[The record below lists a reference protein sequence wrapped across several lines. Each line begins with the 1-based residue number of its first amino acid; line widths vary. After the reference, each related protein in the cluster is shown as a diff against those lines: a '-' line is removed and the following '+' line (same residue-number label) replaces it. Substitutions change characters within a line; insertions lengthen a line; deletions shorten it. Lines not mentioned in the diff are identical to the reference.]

1 MPNSVNS
8 AFGRIVNALRE
19 FSVAQRTLA
28 LIGVAVLIVGSIA
41 LGAWLTRSTYSP
53 LFTGLGGSDASAIVD
68 QLDANGVPYQL
79 SDGGAT
85 IMVPDTEV
93 NGARL
98 NAAAAGLPSLDS
110 GGYTLLDTMGVTASE
125 FQQSVTYKRAIEG
138 ELASTIGSIEGV
150 SQASVQLAI
159 PKESVF
165 TSEKN
170 DPTASVFIQT
180 SAGATLTTDQVQ
192 AITHLTAAAVDG
204 LTPENV
210 AVISAD
216 GTVLSAVGTGA
227 TGTTDQQAST
237 YEDRVRSS
245 VQAMLDQVVGAGN
258 ATVVVAADMSLSSA
272 QRVEETFTAPEGDP
286 TLSESTSTQNFT
298 GTGGAAGGVLGP
310 DNIAVPTGTGT
321 GDGTYT
327 SDTATKNNAIN
338 KVTETTTIPAGQ
350 VTRQTISVA
359 VNSDVV
365 TSMDAATIRGLV
377 EAAAGV
383 DTTRGDDV
391 QVELVSF
398 TKPDAT
404 EAAAALAAAAAQEQ
418 QNNIVKIITT
428 AVPFVGVALVLIIL
442 LSAFR
447 GKRRKKG
454 EEELDLGAFAAS
466 RESMEATALA
476 VAAAA
481 ANLPI
486 AAAPPATPVTPA
498 SPAYPAALP
507 GDGAENESLGGIDRM
522 RLEIDALAAVS
533 PERTADYLRG
543 LMDDRTRA

>member
-1 MPNSVNS
+1 MPNSVTS

-98 NAAAAGLPSLDS
+98 NAAAAGLPSLES
-110 GGYTLLDTMGVTASE
+110 GGYSLLDKMGVTASE

-138 ELASTIGSIEGV
+138 ELASTIGSIDGV

-159 PKESVF
+159 PEDSVF

-180 SAGATLTTDQVQ
+180 AAGATLTTDQVQ

-310 DNIAVPTGTGT
+310 DNIAVPTGSGT

-327 SDTATKNNAIN
+327 SDTATRNNAIN

-365 TSMDAATIRGLV
+365 TTMDAATIRGLV

-383 DTTRGDDV
+383 DTTRGDAV

-454 EEELDLGAFAAS
+454 SGDELDLGEFAAS

-481 ANLPI
+481 ANLPLAPPPP
-486 AAAPPATPVTPA
+486 AAAVTESA
-498 SPAYPAALP
+498 PAALP
-507 GDGAENESLGGIDRM
+507 GDGAENEMPGGIDRM
-522 RLEIDALAAVS
+522 RLEIDNLAAVS

>member
-1 MPNSVNS
+1 
-8 AFGRIVNALRE
+8 
-19 FSVAQRTLA
+19 
-28 LIGVAVLIVGSIA
+28 
-41 LGAWLTRSTYSP
+41 
-53 LFTGLGGSDASAIVD
+53 
-68 QLDANGVPYQL
+68 
-79 SDGGAT
+79 
-85 IMVPDTEV
+85 
-93 NGARL
+93 
-98 NAAAAGLPSLDS
+98 
-110 GGYTLLDTMGVTASE
+110 
-125 FQQSVTYKRAIEG
+125 
-138 ELASTIGSIEGV
+138 
-150 SQASVQLAI
+150 
-159 PKESVF
+159 
-165 TSEKN
+165 
-170 DPTASVFIQT
+170 
-180 SAGATLTTDQVQ
+180 VQ

-227 TGTTDQQAST
+227 IGTTDQQAST

-365 TSMDAATIRGLV
+365 TSMDDATIRGLV

-383 DTTRGDDV
+383 DTERGDDV
-391 QVELVSF
+391 QVELVELPLQGGL
-398 TKPDAT
+398 PDR
-404 EAAAALAAAAAQEQ
+404 
-418 QNNIVKIITT
+418 
-428 AVPFVGVALVLIIL
+428 VGQLI
-442 LSAFR
+442 
-447 GKRRKKG
+447 GH
-454 EEELDLGAFAAS
+454 
-466 RESMEATALA
+466 
-476 VAAAA
+476 
-481 ANLPI
+481 
-486 AAAPPATPVTPA
+486 
-498 SPAYPAALP
+498 
-507 GDGAENESLGGIDRM
+507 
-522 RLEIDALAAVS
+522 
-533 PERTADYLRG
+533 
-543 LMDDRTRA
+543 

>member
-1 MPNSVNS
+1 
-8 AFGRIVNALRE
+8 
-19 FSVAQRTLA
+19 
-28 LIGVAVLIVGSIA
+28 
-41 LGAWLTRSTYSP
+41 
-53 LFTGLGGSDASAIVD
+53 
-68 QLDANGVPYQL
+68 
-79 SDGGAT
+79 
-85 IMVPDTEV
+85 
-93 NGARL
+93 
-98 NAAAAGLPSLDS
+98 
-110 GGYTLLDTMGVTASE
+110 
-125 FQQSVTYKRAIEG
+125 
-138 ELASTIGSIEGV
+138 
-150 SQASVQLAI
+150 
-159 PKESVF
+159 
-165 TSEKN
+165 
-170 DPTASVFIQT
+170 
-180 SAGATLTTDQVQ
+180 
-192 AITHLTAAAVDG
+192 
-204 LTPENV
+204 
-210 AVISAD
+210 
-216 GTVLSAVGTGA
+216 
-227 TGTTDQQAST
+227 
-237 YEDRVRSS
+237 
-245 VQAMLDQVVGAGN
+245 
-258 ATVVVAADMSLSSA
+258 
-272 QRVEETFTAPEGDP
+272 
-286 TLSESTSTQNFT
+286 
-298 GTGGAAGGVLGP
+298 
-310 DNIAVPTGTGT
+310 
-321 GDGTYT
+321 
-327 SDTATKNNAIN
+327 
-338 KVTETTTIPAGQ
+338 VTETTTIPAGQ

-486 AAAPPATPVTPA
+486 AAAPPATPVTPDSPA

-522 RLEIDALAAVS
+522 RLEIDNLAAVS